1 MHVDIILKAS
11 LDNVVISIVGLDI
24 KTAAIVWSKV
34 CQLYFIHS
42 SYSLNNLQN
51 LTLSLY
57 LKLQL

>member
-34 CQLYFIHS
+34 CQLILFIPA
-42 SYSLNNLQN
+42 
-51 LTLSLY
+51 TP
-57 LKLQL
+57 